1 MAWIS
6 ASIVLLLSVL
16 LVVACKLRRRRPERE
31 SFPDYEVRYHSVRG
45 SSRAHPHFVYDRSRG
60 RGREKDVLK
69 SVSITHDPHSVKG
82 RSLRLWD
89 NPRKGDRRKA
99 YIPEADRAIHRQ
111 KQEKGDQEEGKVRH
125 MKTAMR
131 RQTDLCLP
139 TCQTMAVSIIIDDG
153 EPFIN
158 GRKEKG
164 R

>member
-99 YIPEADRAIHRQ
+99 YIPPDFYMDS
-111 KQEKGDQEEGKVRH
+111 EKKY
-125 MKTAMR
+125 
-131 RQTDLCLP
+131 
-139 TCQTMAVSIIIDDG
+139 
-153 EPFIN
+153 
-158 GRKEKG
+158 GRKQKNLSVSRRDRRRIERFIDRNRRKEIRRKG
-164 R
+164 RSDI